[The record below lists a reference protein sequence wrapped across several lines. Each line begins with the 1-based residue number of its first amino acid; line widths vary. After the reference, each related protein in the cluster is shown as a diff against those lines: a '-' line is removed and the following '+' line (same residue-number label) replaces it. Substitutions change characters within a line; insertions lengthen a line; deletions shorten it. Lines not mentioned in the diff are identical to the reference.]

1 MEKDKRYEED
11 IELIG
16 VHLEEGRVKIEDI
29 LDHDI
34 TQEEINSLKEK
45 GIVTIDSGRV
55 RLTQNGSE
63 MYNLIIRR
71 HRLAERLLNDI
82 LTIKDESSSEAHAC
96 EFEHFLNTDVTESI
110 CTLLGHPTTCPH
122 GKFIPPGECCSKKKR
137 EIESVV
143 YSLDSLDSGES
154 GRVIYISTHDHSIID
169 KLSSMGIM
177 PGVNIRIHQKQPA
190 IVILFEETTMSIDTE
205 IAREIYVKKER

>member
-1 MEKDKRYEED
+1 MEKDKKYEEN

-16 VHLEEGRVKIEDI
+16 VHIEEGRVKIEDI

-34 TQEEINSLKEK
+34 TREEIISLKERD
-45 GIVTIDSGRV
+45 IITIDAERVSLTKDGR
-55 RLTQNGSE
+55 E
-63 MYNLIIRR
+63 MFNLIIRR

-82 LTIKDESSSEAHAC
+82 LTIKDESSSEALAC

-122 GKFIPPGECCSKKKR
+122 GKPIPPGDCCSKKRR

-154 GRVIYISTHDHSIID
+154 GRVIYISTHDHSILD
-169 KLSSMGIM
+169 KLSAMGIM
-177 PGVNIRIHQKQPA
+177 PGVSIRVHQKQPA
-190 IVILFEETTMSIDTE
+190 IVILFEETTMSIDFE

>member
-1 MEKDKRYEED
+1 MEKDKKYEEN

-16 VHLEEGRVKIEDI
+16 VHIEEGRVKIEDI

-34 TQEEINSLKEK
+34 TREEIISLKER
-45 GIVTIDSGRV
+45 GIITIDAEKVHLTKDGR
-55 RLTQNGSE
+55 E

-82 LTIKDESSSEAHAC
+82 LTIKDESSSEAQAC

-122 GKFIPPGECCSKKKR
+122 GKPIPPGECCSTKRR

-143 YSLDSLDSGES
+143 YSLDSLDSGEN
-154 GRVIYISTHDHSIID
+154 GRVAYISTHDHSILD

-177 PGVNIRIHQKQPA
+177 PGVSIRIHQKQPA
-190 IVILFEETTMSIDTE
+190 IVILFEETTMSIDFE
-205 IAREIYVKKER
+205 IAREIYVRKES